1 MLHDYVRVAEL
12 MLMGISELKV
22 RLGGVSRQRVDQ
34 VTRRADFPRP
44 CAELAQGRIWLGQD
58 VERWFEQR
66 KDRWRTAG

>member
-1 MLHDYVRVAEL
+1 MLDDYRYMAEMVL
-12 MLMGISELKV
+12 LGINELRG

-44 CAELAQGRIWLGQD
+44 CAELAQGRIWLGED

-66 KDRWRTAG
+66 RARK